1 MTDPSLLAE
10 MQQTAYLAA
19 LRAGEVVRR
28 HYMRPG
34 HIRQKRGPRD
44 LVTDT
49 DHAAQAAAL
58 EVIRERH
65 PDHHILAEENPQGR
79 PDERGV
85 WPIPPGAAW
94 IVDPLD
100 GTTNYTTGLPMVCVS
115 VGVAVDGEPL
125 AGAIYDPLRREM
137 FLAAQG
143 LGATLNGRPLKPLHP
158 VPLAHAIISVD
169 WSHAP
174 GTRERMV
181 QTVLALSRRCRTL
194 RALGSAALGL
204 AYVACGRVQLYANYG
219 LQPWDAA
226 AAAVLIRE
234 AGGDL
239 RRPDGSAWRLG
250 EPWVF
255 AGHPE
260 VVAHALEA
268 LPAHNGL

>member
-1 MTDPSLLAE
+1 MGPSLLVE
-10 MQQTAYLAA
+10 LQQTAYLAA

-28 HYMRPG
+28 RYMRPG
-34 HIRQKRGPRD
+34 EIRQKRGPRD
-44 LVTDT
+44 LVTET

-58 EVIRERH
+58 EVLRERH
-65 PDHHILAEENPQGR
+65 PDHRILAEEDPQSQ
-79 PDERGV
+79 PDAQGV
-85 WPIPPGAAW
+85 WTIPAGTVW

-115 VGVAVDGEPL
+115 VGAAVDGEPL
-125 AGAIYDPLRREM
+125 VGAVYDPLRKEM
-137 FLAAQG
+137 FLAARG
-143 LGATLNGRPLKPLHP
+143 LGATLNGRPLKPLRP
-158 VPLAHAIISVD
+158 VPLTHAIISVD

-204 AYVACGRVQLYANYG
+204 TYVACGRVQFYANYG

-234 AGGDL
+234 VGGEL
-239 RRPDGSAWRLG
+239 RRPDGLAWQLG

-260 VVAHALEA
+260 LVAQTLRE
-268 LPAHNGL
+268 LPEHPGL

>member
-1 MTDPSLLAE
+1 MMDPSLLVE
-10 MQQTAYLAA
+10 LRQTAHLAA
-19 LRAGEVVRR
+19 LHAGEVVRR
-28 HYMRPG
+28 RYMRPG
-34 HIRQKRGPRD
+34 QIREKRGPRD
-44 LVTDT
+44 LVTET

-65 PDHHILAEENPQGR
+65 PDHRILAEEDPQSR
-79 PDERGV
+79 PDARGV
-85 WPIPPGAAW
+85 WAIPSGVAW

-115 VGVAVDGEPL
+115 VGAAVDGEPM
-125 AGAIYDPLRREM
+125 AGAVYDPLRKEM
-137 FLAAQG
+137 FLAARG
-143 LGATLNGRPLKPLHP
+143 LGAVLNGRRLKP
-158 VPLAHAIISVD
+158 VRFIPLSHAIISVD

-181 QTVLALSRRCRTL
+181 QTVLTLSRRCRTL
-194 RALGSAALGL
+194 QALGSAALGL
-204 AYVACGRVQLYANYG
+204 TYVACGRVQFYANYG

-234 AGGDL
+234 AGGEL
-239 RRPDGSAWRLG
+239 RRPDSSPWRLG

-260 VVAHALEA
+260 LIAQALKE
-268 LPAHNGL
+268 LPERLEL